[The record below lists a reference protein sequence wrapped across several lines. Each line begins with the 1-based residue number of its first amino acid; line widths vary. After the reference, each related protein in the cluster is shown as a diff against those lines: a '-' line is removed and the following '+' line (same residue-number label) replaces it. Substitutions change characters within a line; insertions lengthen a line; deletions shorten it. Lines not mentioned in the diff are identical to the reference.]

1 MKKPL
6 SKQDKIRT
14 KNIIQYDTTRNVEKI
29 FTIKDEYYKLI
40 SSTLQNSCHNLKRIA
55 GRWSNS
61 CGFFDGEKL
70 GRDWCKSNG
79 THVWLNYDNISDN
92 YAD

>member
-1 MKKPL
+1 M
-6 SKQDKIRT
+6 

-70 GRDWCKSNG
+70 GMISLKTSIIAILGQNG
-79 THVWLNYDNISDN
+79 QNI
-92 YAD
+92 

>member
-1 MKKPL
+1 MENL
-6 SKQDKIRT
+6 
-14 KNIIQYDTTRNVEKI
+14 IQYNTTKNVEKS

-70 GRDWCKSNG
+70 GMILPPQHPKSPYLWRPSG
-79 THVWLNYDNISDN
+79 QGSYILGLR
-92 YAD
+92 